1 VKIGIVGTGNMGEA
15 ILKGLLDNVL
25 TAQDIICV
33 DKSQESLDRIAK
45 AYQVVCSA
53 EISAIKDCDVV
64 LLAVKP
70 QNMDEVL
77 PLLGKVITEKTL
89 IISIAVGIT
98 SSFIV
103 KNLGIDKASVVR
115 AMPNT
120 PALVGKGV
128 TGLAKG
134 EFATDAQLTIAKNL
148 MEAVG
153 QVVVVNENQI
163 DIVAAASG
171 SGPAYYFYVTELLIE
186 AAVSHGL
193 SRDVAQVL
201 VENTFVGSSAL
212 FENSDDDVVELRKK
226 VTSPKGTTQSA
237 IEFLESKDLKSIW
250 QNALGAAI
258 KRAEEISK
266 N

>member
-1 VKIGIVGTGNMGEA
+1 MKIGIVGTGNMGEA

-25 TAQDIICV
+25 TTQDLICV
-33 DKSQESLDRIAK
+33 DKSQESLNRISK
-45 AYQVVCSA
+45 TYQVVCSA

-77 PLLGKVITEKTL
+77 PELGKVISANTL

-103 KNLGIDKASVVR
+103 NKLGISKAAVVR

-134 EFATDAQLTIAKNL
+134 EFATDAQLTVAKNL
-148 MEAVG
+148 LEAVG

-163 DIVAAASG
+163 DVVAAASG

-193 SRDVAQVL
+193 TRDVAQVL

-212 FENSDDDVVELRKK
+212 FENSDDDVIELRKK
-226 VTSPKGTTQSA
+226 VTSPKGTTQAA

>member
-25 TAQDIICV
+25 SPNDIVCV

-45 AYQVVCSA
+45 TYKVDCSLN
-53 EISAIKDCDVV
+53 ISGIKDCEVV

-77 PLLGKVITEKTL
+77 PLLGKVISEKTL

-98 SSFIV
+98 SNLIV
-103 KNLGIDKASVVR
+103 KNLGIGKAAVVR

-128 TGLAKG
+128 TGIAKG

-148 MEAVG
+148 LEAVG
-153 QVVVVNENQI
+153 QVVVVNEDQI
-163 DIVAAASG
+163 DVVAAASG

-212 FENSDDDVVELRKK
+212 FENSDDDVVELRRK
-226 VTSPKGTTQSA
+226 VTSPKGTTQAA

>member
-1 VKIGIVGTGNMGEA
+1 
-15 ILKGLLDNVL
+15 
-25 TAQDIICV
+25 
-33 DKSQESLDRIAK
+33 
-45 AYQVVCSA
+45 
-53 EISAIKDCDVV
+53 
-64 LLAVKP
+64 
-70 QNMDEVL
+70 
-77 PLLGKVITEKTL
+77 LLGKVISDKTL

-103 KNLGIDKASVVR
+103 KNLGIGKAAVVR

-128 TGLAKG
+128 TGISKG
-134 EFATDAQLTIAKNL
+134 EFATDAQLTIAKDL
-148 MEAVG
+148 LEAVG
-153 QVVVVNENQI
+153 QVVVVNEDQI
-163 DIVAAASG
+163 DVVAAASG

-212 FENSDDDVVELRKK
+212 FENSDDDVVELRRK
-226 VTSPKGTTQSA
+226 VTSPKGTTQAA

>member
-1 VKIGIVGTGNMGEA
+1 VKLGIVGTGNMGEA

-25 TAQDIICV
+25 TKNDVICV
-33 DKSQESLDRIAK
+33 DKSPESLDRISK
-45 AYQVVCSA
+45 KYQVKCSPD
-53 EISAIKDCDVV
+53 ITQIKDCDVV

-77 PLLGKVITEKTL
+77 PEMGKIVSANTL

-103 KNLGIDKASVVR
+103 NKLGISNAAVVR

-134 EFATDAQLTIAKNL
+134 EFATDAQLTVAKNL
-148 MEAVG
+148 LEAVG

-163 DIVAAASG
+163 DVVAAASG
-171 SGPAYYFYVTELLIE
+171 SGPAYYFYVTELLID

-193 SRDVAQVL
+193 TRDVAQVL

-226 VTSPKGTTQSA
+226 VTSPKGTTQAA

>member
-1 VKIGIVGTGNMGEA
+1 M
-15 ILKGLLDNVL
+15 
-25 TAQDIICV
+25 
-33 DKSQESLDRIAK
+33 
-45 AYQVVCSA
+45 
-53 EISAIKDCDVV
+53 
-64 LLAVKP
+64 
-70 QNMDEVL
+70 
-77 PLLGKVITEKTL
+77 GKVITEKTL

-98 SSFIV
+98 SSLIV
-103 KNLGIDKASVVR
+103 KNLGISKSAVVR

-128 TGLAKG
+128 TGIAKG
-134 EFATDAQLTIAKNL
+134 EFVTDAQLTIAKNL
-148 MEAVG
+148 LEAVG
-153 QVVVVNENQI
+153 QVVVVNEDQI
-163 DIVAAASG
+163 DVVAAASG

-212 FENSDDDVVELRKK
+212 FENSDDDVVELRRK
-226 VTSPKGTTQSA
+226 VTSPKGTTQAA

>member
-1 VKIGIVGTGNMGEA
+1 MGEA
-15 ILKGLLDNVL
+15 ILKGLLDNIL
-25 TAQDIICV
+25 TKNDVVCV
-33 DKSQESLDRIAK
+33 DKSSESLDRIAK
-45 AYQVVCSA
+45 KYQVICSQS
-53 EISAIKDCDVV
+53 ISQIKDCEVV

-77 PLLGKVITEKTL
+77 PELGKVISDKTL

-103 KNLGIDKASVVR
+103 NKLGISKAAVVR

-134 EFATDAQLTIAKNL
+134 EFASDAQLTIAKNL
-148 MEAVG
+148 LEAVG
-153 QVVVVNENQI
+153 QAVVVNENQI
-163 DIVAAASG
+163 DVVAAASG

-186 AAVSHGL
+186 AAVAHGL
-193 SRDVAQVL
+193 TRDVAQVL

-212 FENSDDDVVELRKK
+212 FENSDDDVIELRKK
-226 VTSPKGTTQSA
+226 VTSPKGTTQAA

>member
-1 VKIGIVGTGNMGEA
+1 VKLGIVGTGNMGEA

-25 TAQDIICV
+25 RTQDIICV

-45 AYQVVCSA
+45 AYQVVCFA
-53 EISAIKDCDVV
+53 EMSAIKDCEVV

-77 PLLGKVITEKTL
+77 PLMGKVISEKTL

-103 KNLGIDKASVVR
+103 KNLGISKAAVVR

-128 TGLAKG
+128 TGIAKG

-148 MEAVG
+148 LESVG
-153 QVVVVNENQI
+153 QVVVVNEDQI
-163 DIVAAASG
+163 DVVAAASG
-171 SGPAYYFYVTELLIE
+171 SGPAYYFYVTELLID

-193 SRDVAQVL
+193 SRDIAQVL

-212 FENSDDDVVELRKK
+212 FENSEDDVVELRRK
-226 VTSPKGTTQSA
+226 VTSPKGTTQAA

>member
-1 VKIGIVGTGNMGEA
+1 VKLGIVGTGNMGEA
-15 ILKGLLDNVL
+15 ILKGLLDNIL
-25 TAQDIICV
+25 TKNDVVCV
-33 DKSQESLDRIAK
+33 DKSSESLDRIAK
-45 AYQVVCSA
+45 KYQVICSQS
-53 EISAIKDCDVV
+53 ISQIKDCEVV

-77 PLLGKVITEKTL
+77 PELGKVISDKTL

-103 KNLGIDKASVVR
+103 NKLGISKAAVVR

-134 EFATDAQLTIAKNL
+134 EFASDAQLTIAKNL
-148 MEAVG
+148 LEAVG

-163 DIVAAASG
+163 DVVAAASG

-186 AAVSHGL
+186 AAVAHGL
-193 SRDVAQVL
+193 TREVAQVL

-212 FENSDDDVVELRKK
+212 FENSDDDVIELRKK
-226 VTSPKGTTQSA
+226 VTSPKGTTQAA

>member
-1 VKIGIVGTGNMGEA
+1 VKLGIVGTGNMGEA

-25 TAQDIICV
+25 TTQDIICV
-33 DKSQESLDRIAK
+33 DESQESLDRITK
-45 AYQVVCSA
+45 AYQVVCSS

-77 PLLGKVITEKTL
+77 PLLGKVITDKTL

-103 KNLGIDKASVVR
+103 KNLGISKAAVVR

-153 QVVVVNENQI
+153 QVVVVNEDQI
-163 DIVAAASG
+163 DVVAAASG

>member
-1 VKIGIVGTGNMGEA
+1 MGEA

-33 DKSQESLDRIAK
+33 DKSQESLDRISK

-103 KNLGIDKASVVR
+103 KNLGISKAAVVR

-212 FENSDDDVVELRKK
+212 FENSDDDVVELRRK
-226 VTSPKGTTQSA
+226 VTSPKGTTQAA

>member
-1 VKIGIVGTGNMGEA
+1 
-15 ILKGLLDNVL
+15 
-25 TAQDIICV
+25 
-33 DKSQESLDRIAK
+33 
-45 AYQVVCSA
+45 
-53 EISAIKDCDVV
+53 
-64 LLAVKP
+64 
-70 QNMDEVL
+70 MDEVL
-77 PLLGKVITEKTL
+77 PMLGKAMTENTL

-98 SSFIV
+98 SEFIV
-103 KNLGIDKASVVR
+103 KNLGIGKAAVVR

-134 EFATDAQLTIAKNL
+134 EFATDAQLLVAKNL
-148 MEAVG
+148 LEAVG
-153 QVVVVNENQI
+153 QVVIVNEDQI
-163 DIVAAASG
+163 DVVAAVSG

-212 FENSDDDVVELRKK
+212 FESSDDDAVELRRK
-226 VTSPKGTTQSA
+226 VTSPKGTTQAA

>member
-1 VKIGIVGTGNMGEA
+1 MGEA

-25 TAQDIICV
+25 TTQDIICV

-45 AYQVVCSA
+45 TYQVVCSA
-53 EISAIKDCDVV
+53 EISAIKDCEVV

-77 PLLGKVITEKTL
+77 PLIGKVITEKTL

-103 KNLGIDKASVVR
+103 KSLGIGKAAVVR

-134 EFATDAQLTIAKNL
+134 EFATDAQLTVAKNL
-148 MEAVG
+148 LEAVG
-153 QVVVVNENQI
+153 QVVVVNEGQI
-163 DIVAAASG
+163 DVVAAASG

-193 SRDVAQVL
+193 TRDVAQVL

-212 FENSDDDVVELRKK
+212 FESSDDDVVELRRK
-226 VTSPKGTTQSA
+226 VTSPKGTTQAA
-237 IEFLESKDLKSIW
+237 IEFLESKDLKTIW

>member
-134 EFATDAQLTIAKNL
+134 EFATDAQLTVAKNL
-148 MEAVG
+148 LEAVG

-163 DIVAAASG
+163 DVVAAASG

>member
-1 VKIGIVGTGNMGEA
+1 MGEA

-25 TAQDIICV
+25 TKNDVICI
-33 DKSQESLDRIAK
+33 DKSLESLDRVSQK
-45 AYQVVCSA
+45 YQVKCSPDIA
-53 EISAIKDCDVV
+53 QIKDCEVV

-77 PLLGKVITEKTL
+77 PEMGKIISANTL

-98 SSFIV
+98 SSFILN
-103 KNLGIDKASVVR
+103 KLGISNAAVVR

-134 EFATDAQLTIAKNL
+134 EFTTDAQLTLAKNL
-148 MEAVG
+148 LEAVG
-153 QVVVVNENQI
+153 QVVVVNEDQI
-163 DIVAAASG
+163 DVVAAASG

-186 AAVSHGL
+186 AAVAHGL
-193 SRDVAQVL
+193 SREVAQVL

-212 FENSDDDVVELRKK
+212 FENSDDDVIELRKK
-226 VTSPKGTTQSA
+226 VTSPKGTTQAA

>member
-1 VKIGIVGTGNMGEA
+1 MKLGIVGTGNMGEA
-15 ILKGLLDNVL
+15 ILNGLLDNVL
-25 TAQDIICV
+25 KTQDIICV

-45 AYQVVCSA
+45 AYQVVCFA
-53 EISAIKDCDVV
+53 EMSAIKDCEVV

-77 PLLGKVITEKTL
+77 PLMGKVISEKTL

-103 KNLGIDKASVVR
+103 KNLGISKAAVVR

-128 TGLAKG
+128 TGIAKG

-148 MEAVG
+148 LEAVG
-153 QVVVVNENQI
+153 QVVVVNEDQI
-163 DIVAAASG
+163 DVVAAASG
-171 SGPAYYFYVTELLIE
+171 SGPAYYFYVTELLID

-212 FENSDDDVVELRKK
+212 FENSEDDVVELRRK
-226 VTSPKGTTQSA
+226 VTSPKGTTQAA

>member
-25 TAQDIICV
+25 TTQDLICV
-33 DKSQESLDRIAK
+33 DKSQESLNRISK
-45 AYQVVCSA
+45 TYQVVCSA

-77 PLLGKVITEKTL
+77 PELGKVISANTL

-103 KNLGIDKASVVR
+103 NKLGISKAAVVR

-134 EFATDAQLTIAKNL
+134 EFATDAQLTVAKNL
-148 MEAVG
+148 LEAVG

-163 DIVAAASG
+163 DVVAAASG

-193 SRDVAQVL
+193 TRDVAQVL

-212 FENSDDDVVELRKK
+212 FENSDDDVIELRKK
-226 VTSPKGTTQSA
+226 VTSPKGTTQAA

>member
-1 VKIGIVGTGNMGEA
+1 MGEA

-134 EFATDAQLTIAKNL
+134 EFATDNQLTIAKNL

>member
-1 VKIGIVGTGNMGEA
+1 VKLGIVGTGNMGEA

-25 TAQDIICV
+25 TKNDVICV
-33 DKSQESLDRIAK
+33 DKSLESLDRISK
-45 AYQVVCSA
+45 KYQVKCFPD
-53 EISAIKDCDVV
+53 ITQIKDCDVV

-77 PLLGKVITEKTL
+77 PELGKIVSANTL

-103 KNLGIDKASVVR
+103 NKLGISNAAVVR

-134 EFATDAQLTIAKNL
+134 EFATDAQLTVAKNL
-148 MEAVG
+148 LEAVG

-163 DIVAAASG
+163 DVVAAASG
-171 SGPAYYFYVTELLIE
+171 SGPAYYFYVIELLID

-193 SRDVAQVL
+193 TRDVAQVL

-212 FENSDDDVVELRKK
+212 FENSDDDVIELRKK
-226 VTSPKGTTQSA
+226 VTSPKGTTQAA

>member
-25 TAQDIICV
+25 TTQDIICV

-45 AYQVVCSA
+45 TYQVVCSP
-53 EISAIKDCDVV
+53 EISAIKDCEVV

-77 PLLGKVITEKTL
+77 PLIGKLITDKTL

-103 KNLGIDKASVVR
+103 KNLGVGKAAVVR

-163 DIVAAASG
+163 DVVAAASG

-212 FENSDDDVVELRKK
+212 FESSDDDVVELRRK
-226 VTSPKGTTQSA
+226 VTSPKGTTQAA

>member
-1 VKIGIVGTGNMGEA
+1 MGEA
-15 ILKGLLDNVL
+15 ILKGLLDNVVS
-25 TAQDIICV
+25 AQDIVCV
-33 DKSQESLDRIAK
+33 DKVKASVDRISQR
-45 AYQVVCSA
+45 YQVVCST

-64 LLAVKP
+64 VLGVKP

-77 PLLGKVITEKTL
+77 PLIGKHINQNTL

-98 SSFIV
+98 SSYIA
-103 KNLGIDKASVVR
+103 KNLGINNAAVVR

-134 EFATDAQLTIAKNL
+134 EFATAEHLIIAKNL
-148 MEAVG
+148 LAAVG
-153 QVVVVNENQI
+153 QVVVVEENLI
-163 DIVAAASG
+163 DVVAATSG
-171 SGPAYYFYVTELLIE
+171 SGPAYYFFVTELLIE
-186 AAVSHGL
+186 SAVKHGL
-193 SRDVAQVL
+193 ARDVAQVL

-212 FENSDDDVVELRKK
+212 FESSADDVVELRRK
-226 VTSPKGTTQSA
+226 VTSPQGTTQAA
-237 IEFLESKDLKSIW
+237 IEFLESKDLKGIW
-250 QNALGAAI
+250 ENALGAAI

>member
-1 VKIGIVGTGNMGEA
+1 MGEA

-25 TAQDIICV
+25 TTQDIICV

-45 AYQVVCSA
+45 TYQVVCSA
-53 EISAIKDCDVV
+53 EISAIKDCEVV

-77 PLLGKVITEKTL
+77 PLIGKVITEKTL

-98 SSFIV
+98 SRFIV
-103 KNLGIDKASVVR
+103 KNLGIGKAAVVR

-134 EFATDAQLTIAKNL
+134 EFATDAQLTVAKNL
-148 MEAVG
+148 LEAVG
-153 QVVVVNENQI
+153 QVVVVNEDQI
-163 DIVAAASG
+163 DVVAAASG

-193 SRDVAQVL
+193 TRDVAQVL

-212 FENSDDDVVELRKK
+212 FESSDDDVVELRRK
-226 VTSPKGTTQSA
+226 VTSPKGTTQAA
-237 IEFLESKDLKSIW
+237 IEFLESKDLKTIW

>member
-33 DKSQESLDRIAK
+33 DKSQESLDRISK

-134 EFATDAQLTIAKNL
+134 EFATDDQLTIAKNL

-212 FENSDDDVVELRKK
+212 FESSDDDVVELRRK

>member
-1 VKIGIVGTGNMGEA
+1 MGEA

-25 TAQDIICV
+25 TTQDIICV
-33 DKSQESLDRIAK
+33 DNSQESLDRIAK
-45 AYQVVCSA
+45 TYQVVCSA
-53 EISAIKDCDVV
+53 EISAIKDCEVV

-77 PLLGKVITEKTL
+77 PLIGKVITEKTL

-103 KNLGIDKASVVR
+103 KSLGIGKAAVVR

-134 EFATDAQLTIAKNL
+134 EFATDAQLTVAKNL
-148 MEAVG
+148 LEAVG
-153 QVVVVNENQI
+153 QVVVVNEGQI
-163 DIVAAASG
+163 DVVAAASG

-193 SRDVAQVL
+193 TRDVAQVL

-212 FENSDDDVVELRKK
+212 FESSDDDVVELRRK
-226 VTSPKGTTQSA
+226 VTSPKGTTQAA
-237 IEFLESKDLKSIW
+237 IEFLESKDLKTIW

-266 N
+266 K

>member
-1 VKIGIVGTGNMGEA
+1 MGEA

-25 TAQDIICV
+25 TTQDIICV
-33 DKSQESLDRIAK
+33 DKSQGSLDRIAK

-77 PLLGKVITEKTL
+77 PLMGKVISEKTL

-103 KNLGIDKASVVR
+103 KNLGISKAAVVR

-128 TGLAKG
+128 TGIAKG
-134 EFATDAQLTIAKNL
+134 EFATDAQLTIAKDL
-148 MEAVG
+148 LEAVG
-153 QVVVVNENQI
+153 QVVVVNEDQI
-163 DIVAAASG
+163 DVVAAASG
-171 SGPAYYFYVTELLIE
+171 SGPAYYFYVTELLID

-212 FENSDDDVVELRKK
+212 FENSDDDVIELRRK
-226 VTSPKGTTQSA
+226 VTSPKGTTQAA

-250 QNALGAAI
+250 QNALGTAI

>member
-25 TAQDIICV
+25 TTQDIICV

-45 AYQVVCSA
+45 SHQVVCSS
-53 EISAIKDCDVV
+53 EISAIKDCEVV

-77 PLLGKVITEKTL
+77 PSIGKVITEKTL

-103 KNLGIDKASVVR
+103 KNLGIGKAAVVR

-134 EFATDAQLTIAKNL
+134 EFATDAQLTVAKNL
-148 MEAVG
+148 LEAVG

-163 DIVAAASG
+163 DVVAAASG

-212 FENSDDDVVELRKK
+212 FESSDDDVVELRRK
-226 VTSPKGTTQSA
+226 VTSLKGTTQAA
-237 IEFLESKDLKSIW
+237 IEFLESKDLKNIW

>member
-33 DKSQESLDRIAK
+33 DKSQESLDRISK

-186 AAVSHGL
+186 AAVAHGL

-212 FENSDDDVVELRKK
+212 FENSDDDVIELRRK
-226 VTSPKGTTQSA
+226 VTSPKGTTQAA

>member
-1 VKIGIVGTGNMGEA
+1 MGEA

-25 TAQDIICV
+25 TTQDIICV

-45 AYQVVCSA
+45 AYQVVSSS

-77 PLLGKVITEKTL
+77 PLLGKVVTDKTL

-98 SSFIV
+98 SNFIV
-103 KNLGIDKASVVR
+103 KNLGISKAAVVR

-148 MEAVG
+148 LEAVG

-163 DIVAAASG
+163 DVVAAASG

-212 FENSDDDVVELRKK
+212 FESSDDDVVELRRK
-226 VTSPKGTTQSA
+226 VTSPKGTTQAA

>member
-25 TAQDIICV
+25 TTQDLICV
-33 DKSQESLDRIAK
+33 DKSQESLNRISK

-77 PLLGKVITEKTL
+77 PELGKVISANTL

-103 KNLGIDKASVVR
+103 NKLGISKAAVVR

-134 EFATDAQLTIAKNL
+134 EFATDTQLTVAKNL
-148 MEAVG
+148 LEAVG

-163 DIVAAASG
+163 DVVAAASG
-171 SGPAYYFYVTELLIE
+171 SGPAYYFYVTELLID

-193 SRDVAQVL
+193 TRDVAQVL

-212 FENSDDDVVELRKK
+212 FENSDDDVIELRKK
-226 VTSPKGTTQSA
+226 VTSPKGTTQAA

-258 KRAEEISK
+258 KRAEEIST

>member
-33 DKSQESLDRIAK
+33 DKSQESLDRISK

-134 EFATDAQLTIAKNL
+134 EFATDDQLTIAKNL

-212 FENSDDDVVELRKK
+212 FENSDDDVVELRRK

>member
-1 VKIGIVGTGNMGEA
+1 MGEA

-25 TAQDIICV
+25 TTQDIICV

-45 AYQVVCSA
+45 SYQVVCSA
-53 EISAIKDCDVV
+53 EISAIKDCEVV

-77 PLLGKVITEKTL
+77 PLLGKVISDKTL

-103 KNLGIDKASVVR
+103 KNLGIGKAAVVR

-128 TGLAKG
+128 TGISKG

-148 MEAVG
+148 LEAVG
-153 QVVVVNENQI
+153 PVVVVNEGQI
-163 DIVAAASG
+163 DVVAAASG
-171 SGPAYYFYVTELLIE
+171 SINSSQVRGVSFKISVISLSLL
-186 AAVSHGL
+186 GQFL
-193 SRDVAQVL
+193 SYA
-201 VENTFVGSSAL
+201 
-212 FENSDDDVVELRKK
+212 K
-226 VTSPKGTTQSA
+226 
-237 IEFLESKDLKSIW
+237 
-250 QNALGAAI
+250 
-258 KRAEEISK
+258 
-266 N
+266 

>member
-1 VKIGIVGTGNMGEA
+1 MGEA

-25 TAQDIICV
+25 KTQDVICV

-45 AYQVVCSA
+45 DYQVICSA
-53 EISAIKDCDVV
+53 EISAIKDCEVI

-77 PLLGKVITEKTL
+77 PLMGKVISENTL

-98 SSFIV
+98 SNFIV
-103 KNLGIDKASVVR
+103 KNLGISKAAVIR

-128 TGLAKG
+128 TGIAKG

-148 MEAVG
+148 LEAVG
-153 QVVVVNENQI
+153 QVVVVNEDQI
-163 DIVAAASG
+163 DVVAAASG

-212 FENSDDDVVELRKK
+212 FEKSDDDVIELRRK
-226 VTSPKGTTQSA
+226 VTSPKGTTQAA
-237 IEFLESKDLKSIW
+237 IEYLESKDLKNIW

>member
-163 DIVAAASG
+163 DVVAAASG

>member
-1 VKIGIVGTGNMGEA
+1 MGEA

-25 TAQDIICV
+25 TTQDLICV
-33 DKSQESLDRIAK
+33 DKSQESLNRISK
-45 AYQVVCSA
+45 TYQVVCSA

-77 PLLGKVITEKTL
+77 PELGKVISANTL
-89 IISIAVGIT
+89 IISVAVGIT

-103 KNLGIDKASVVR
+103 NKLGISNAAVVR

-134 EFATDAQLTIAKNL
+134 EFATDAQLTVAKNL
-148 MEAVG
+148 LETVG

-163 DIVAAASG
+163 DVVAAASG
-171 SGPAYYFYVTELLIE
+171 SGPAYYFYVTELLID
-186 AAVSHGL
+186 AAVAHGL
-193 SRDVAQVL
+193 TRDVAQVL

-212 FENSDDDVVELRKK
+212 FENSDDGVIELRKK
-226 VTSPKGTTQSA
+226 VTSPKGTTQAA

>member
-1 VKIGIVGTGNMGEA
+1 VKLGIVGTGNMGEA

-25 TAQDIICV
+25 KTQDIICV

-45 AYQVVCSA
+45 AYQVVCFA
-53 EISAIKDCDVV
+53 EMSAIKDCEVV

-77 PLLGKVITEKTL
+77 PLMGKVISEKTL

-103 KNLGIDKASVVR
+103 KNLGISKAAVVR

-128 TGLAKG
+128 TGIAKG

-148 MEAVG
+148 LESVG
-153 QVVVVNENQI
+153 QVVVVNEDQI
-163 DIVAAASG
+163 DVVAAASG
-171 SGPAYYFYVTELLIE
+171 SGPAYYFYVTELLID

-212 FENSDDDVVELRKK
+212 FENSEDDVAELRRK
-226 VTSPKGTTQSA
+226 VTSPKGTTQAA

>member
-1 VKIGIVGTGNMGEA
+1 VKLGIVGTGNMGEA

-25 TAQDIICV
+25 KTQDIICV

-45 AYQVVCSA
+45 AYQVVCFA
-53 EISAIKDCDVV
+53 EMSAIKDCEVV

-77 PLLGKVITEKTL
+77 PLMGKVISEKTL

-103 KNLGIDKASVVR
+103 KNLRISKAAVVR

-128 TGLAKG
+128 TGIAKG

-148 MEAVG
+148 LESVG
-153 QVVVVNENQI
+153 QVVVVNEDQI
-163 DIVAAASG
+163 DVVAAASG
-171 SGPAYYFYVTELLIE
+171 SGPAYYFYVTELLID

-212 FENSDDDVVELRKK
+212 FENSEDDVVELRRK
-226 VTSPKGTTQSA
+226 VTSPKGTTQAA

>member
-1 VKIGIVGTGNMGEA
+1 MGEA

-25 TAQDIICV
+25 TTQDIICV

-45 AYQVVCSA
+45 TYQVVCSA
-53 EISAIKDCDVV
+53 EISAIKDCEVV

-77 PLLGKVITEKTL
+77 PLIGKVITEKTL

-103 KNLGIDKASVVR
+103 KSLGIGKAAVVR

-134 EFATDAQLTIAKNL
+134 EFATDAQLTVAKNL
-148 MEAVG
+148 LEAVG
-153 QVVVVNENQI
+153 QVVIVNEDQI
-163 DIVAAASG
+163 DVVAAASG

-193 SRDVAQVL
+193 SRHVAQVL

-212 FENSDDDVVELRKK
+212 FESSDDDVVELRRK
-226 VTSPKGTTQSA
+226 VTSPKGTTQAA